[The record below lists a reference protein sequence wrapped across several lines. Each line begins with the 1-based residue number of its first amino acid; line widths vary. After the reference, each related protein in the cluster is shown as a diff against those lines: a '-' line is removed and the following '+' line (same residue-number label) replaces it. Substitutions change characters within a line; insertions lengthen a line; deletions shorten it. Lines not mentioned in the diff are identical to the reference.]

1 MAQLP
6 AEIHE
11 FKRIIV
17 DRSRQLN
24 RLNEIWPSTSI
35 QVSREAQNI
44 RGKVES
50 LAIWF
55 YLTTKGYRGTQ
66 KYRIR

>member
-1 MAQLP
+1 MFYRKNLNNVIHFVAQLP

-11 FKRIIV
+11 FKRLIV

-50 LAIWF
+50 LAI
-55 YLTTKGYRGTQ
+55 
-66 KYRIR
+66 

>member
-1 MAQLP
+1 MFYRKNLNNVIHFVAQLP

-11 FKRIIV
+11 FERVVV

-35 QVSREAQNI
+35 L
-44 RGKVES
+44 S
-50 LAIWF
+50 LS
-55 YLTTKGYRGTQ
+55 
-66 KYRIR
+66 

>member
-11 FKRIIV
+11 FERVIV